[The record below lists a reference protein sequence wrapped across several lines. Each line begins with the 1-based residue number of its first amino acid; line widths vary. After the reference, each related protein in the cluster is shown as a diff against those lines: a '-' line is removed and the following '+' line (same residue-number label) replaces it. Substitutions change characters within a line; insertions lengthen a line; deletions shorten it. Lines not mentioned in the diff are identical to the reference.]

1 MLLLTI
7 LTLSQLRRYLWL
19 QVPKISKNEE
29 TLPEFTHFKDD
40 AQVKLQEQQRLQ
52 EKEQERMQ
60 IKQMRENLEFN
71 AVKRFRNSPAFTKE
85 KEERATAVLR
95 AYRENLARKTQQQR
109 DSMQARLQS
118 EGEWFNRRLHNQL
131 AKERFIDMNMNI
143 STRADLLQYEKF
155 LEHRMV
161 PLWDCR
167 GSVAKHCMEFREEF
181 ILESGEILAAQPM
194 GLLFNV
200 AGPQQP
206 PQYVSA
212 LEAATFGYYAN
223 VQYEY
228 STALLER
235 FKLEDPFLLFDNRE
249 ALPLTLT
256 EAEKM
261 NT

>member
-1 MLLLTI
+1 
-7 LTLSQLRRYLWL
+7 
-19 QVPKISKNEE
+19 
-29 TLPEFTHFKDD
+29 
-40 AQVKLQEQQRLQ
+40 
-52 EKEQERMQ
+52 
-60 IKQMRENLEFN
+60 
-71 AVKRFRNSPAFTKE
+71 
-85 KEERATAVLR
+85 
-95 AYRENLARKTQQQR
+95 
-109 DSMQARLQS
+109 MQARLLS
-118 EGEWFNRRLHNQL
+118 EGEWFNRRLHNHVS
-131 AKERFIDMNMNI
+131 KERFIDMSLNI

-161 PLWDCR
+161 TLWDCR
-167 GSVAKHCMEFREEF
+167 GSVAKYCMEFREEF

-235 FKLEDPFLLFDNRE
+235 FKL
-249 ALPLTLT
+249 
-256 EAEKM
+256 
-261 NT
+261 